1 MALVVK
7 NLPANACKNDA
18 RTDGSIPGLE
28 DPLKGRGIAIH
39 SSILAW
45 EMLRTKESSGLQ
57 STGSQR
63 VGHDWCDLACTH
75 TLLVMRD
82 RCLQSGFWCFSRHRV
97 AKTGLIQSSPE
108 NIYLKACSSSF
119 SWSTDCLVPD
129 RHPALLSEAAEGQR
143 LPRPVTAFLQN
154 WMVSANFYS
163 AIKIKWYRGKGW
175 KWTVRLH
182 LRLELCTEAVD
193 PLLPKSVLERHS
205 TSRSS
210 NAESSTF
217 QKTSPASLF
226 WQRQNPSPKVWK
238 EWS

>member
-1 MALVVK
+1 
-7 NLPANACKNDA
+7 
-18 RTDGSIPGLE
+18 
-28 DPLKGRGIAIH
+28 
-39 SSILAW
+39 
-45 EMLRTKESSGLQ
+45 
-57 STGSQR
+57 
-63 VGHDWCDLACTH
+63 
-75 TLLVMRD
+75 MRD

-175 KWTVRLH
+175 KWTVRSH
-182 LRLELCTEAVD
+182 LRLCNFSCWVSQELCTEAVG
-193 PLLPKSVLERHS
+193 PLLPEVCARKTLNQQEQQRRVQHLPKNVSCLSVLAKAEPFPQSMKRMELNAQAPSVDS
-205 TSRSS
+205 THCR
-210 NAESSTF
+210 
-217 QKTSPASLF
+217 
-226 WQRQNPSPKVWK
+226 
-238 EWS
+238 